1 MKESIRSNNW
11 LIAGI
16 PQEQL
21 ISERILAVIGAKI
34 NLKRLE
40 MEMDQ
45 KAFAKYMGVTQG
57 LVSRWESG
65 NYNFTISNLASI
77 CQKLNLNFDVVLKE
91 SSQVADFIVMEDDN
105 SSVNS
110 KWNDW
115 IYNAKRCQIGG
126 AA

>member
-57 LVSRWESG
+57 LVSLG
-65 NYNFTISNLASI
+65 KAHTTTLLY
-77 CQKLNLNFDVVLKE
+77 
-91 SSQVADFIVMEDDN
+91 
-105 SSVNS
+105 
-110 KWNDW
+110 
-115 IYNAKRCQIGG
+115 QI
-126 AA
+126 

>member
-1 MKESIRSNNW
+1 MKENVRSNNW

-45 KAFAKYMGVTQG
+45 KAFAKYMKVTQRT
-57 LVSRWESG
+57 VSCWESG

-77 CQKLNLNFDVVLKE
+77 CQKLNLDLDV
-91 SSQVADFIVMEDDN
+91 IVER
-105 SSVNS
+105 
-110 KWNDW
+110 KL
-115 IYNAKRCQIGG
+115 
-126 AA
+126 

>member
-1 MKESIRSNNW
+1 MQAIIENLYYYFRRIIIMKENVRSNNW

-34 NLKRLE
+34 DLKRLE

-45 KAFAKYMGVTQG
+45 KAFAKYMGVTQRT
-57 LVSRWESG
+57 VSRWESG

-77 CQKLNLNFDVVLKE
+77 CQKMNMDLDV
-91 SSQVADFIVMEDDN
+91 IVEH
-105 SSVNS
+105 
-110 KWNDW
+110 KL
-115 IYNAKRCQIGG
+115 
-126 AA
+126 

>member
-1 MKESIRSNNW
+1 MNESIRSNNW

-16 PQEQL
+16 PQEKL
-21 ISERILAVIGAKI
+21 ASERIRAVIGAKI

-77 CQKLNLNFDVVLKE
+77 CQKLNPGLDVIVELKL
-91 SSQVADFIVMEDDN
+91 
-105 SSVNS
+105 
-110 KWNDW
+110 
-115 IYNAKRCQIGG
+115 
-126 AA
+126 